1 MRRVKKLVIRL
12 NSAERE
18 AVRRLAQVERLPA
31 STLARRLLL
40 QEADRRGLGSERENL
55 ERKVLHAA
63 GIDLERQGAER

>member
-1 MRRVKKLVIRL
+1 MRRMKKLVIRL

-40 QEADRRGLGSERENL
+40 KEADRRGLASERENL
-55 ERKVLHAA
+55 EQELLRAA
-63 GIDLERQGAER
+63 GITPEFQQQGT